1 VEIKTSSDKEWR
13 VAWCKLT
20 QTCGSF
26 NPYTKPKSLMKL
38 SFLNTS
44 LMLIAAS
51 FGLSSN
57 ASAASYLAGDI
68 FLGFRID
75 GGTQDYLINIGQA
88 SLYKSPSASSFTVPV
103 GNIGADLSTVFGA
116 NWHTNAAVH
125 WAVMGTNTNGTST
138 VAGDPGR
145 TLYASKAEQT
155 FGVQEMAWNRGSSTT
170 QSAPAGKLMGMSAT
184 FATGTVT
191 GNSSVA
197 VIQDASVNGSYAS
210 YQPGGIAANSGGISF
225 SYWNPSNEGDFG
237 AGAGLAAL
245 DLFRMQ
251 TGSSSLSGDY
261 LGTFTV
267 TNGGVLTFNT
277 SPVPEPASLTLIS
290 ALGLMATRRR
300 RSTPV
305 PTVSQ

>member
-1 VEIKTSSDKEWR
+1 
-13 VAWCKLT
+13 
-20 QTCGSF
+20 
-26 NPYTKPKSLMKL
+26 MKL
-38 SFLNTS
+38 SFLKTS
-44 LMLIAAS
+44 LILVATS
-51 FGLSSN
+51 LGLSSQ
-57 ASAASYLAGDI
+57 ASAASYAAGDI

-103 GNIGADLSTVFGA
+103 GNIGADLSIVFGA

-125 WAVMGTNTNGTST
+125 WAVVGTNTNTTST

-145 TLYASKAEQT
+145 TLYSSKAEQT
-155 FGVQEMAWNRGSSTT
+155 FGVQETAWNRGSSAT
-170 QSAPAGKLMGMSAT
+170 QSTPAGKLMGMAGV
-184 FATGTVT
+184 FQTGTVT

-210 YQPGGIAANSGGISF
+210 YQPGGIAANSGGVSF
-225 SYWNPSNEGDFG
+225 NYWNPTNEGDFG

-245 DLFRMQ
+245 DLFRMA

-261 LGTFTV
+261 LGTFTI
-267 TNGGVLTFNT
+267 TSGGVLTFNT
-277 SPVPEPASLTLIS
+277 SPVPEPASITLIS
-290 ALGLMATRRR
+290 ALGLLATRRR

-305 PTVSQ
+305 PTVSR